1 MRETRDSFSFNV
13 VKWLMV
19 AYTALFLLQHIA
31 EKWMGYFGH
40 YTWLGLSA
48 TAVLHGHKLWTLF
61 SYHLLQDTTGLDGG
75 IFNLIFNLLGL
86 YFFGGAVR
94 ERVGP
99 HRFLMLYCAFVI
111 AGAAAWLAVFP
122 LGVSWPLL
130 GPLAVMSGIFALYCC
145 HHADEQMTFLAFF
158 IVPVSAKPKYFCWF
172 WVVLNLFGFFFFE
185 MLGRPSPL
193 WNGTVANLAA
203 MLTAYG
209 FYRVAGRVELFGGT
223 PGAGIQLPG
232 WFRRKKKDAPLRYQ
246 VNLTNR
252 KDLRT
257 EVDRILDKINSEG
270 FGALTKEEKLLLDE
284 AHDLLSRH

>member
-1 MRETRDSFSFNV
+1 
-13 VKWLMV
+13 
-19 AYTALFLLQHIA
+19 
-31 EKWMGYFGH
+31 
-40 YTWLGLSA
+40 
-48 TAVLHGHKLWTLF
+48 
-61 SYHLLQDTTGLDGG
+61 
-75 IFNLIFNLLGL
+75 
-86 YFFGGAVR
+86 
-94 ERVGP
+94 
-99 HRFLMLYCAFVI
+99 
-111 AGAAAWLAVFP
+111 
-122 LGVSWPLL
+122 
-130 GPLAVMSGIFALYCC
+130 
-145 HHADEQMTFLAFF
+145 
-158 IVPVSAKPKYFCWF
+158 
-172 WVVLNLFGFFFFE
+172 
-185 MLGRPSPL
+185 
-193 WNGTVANLAA
+193 